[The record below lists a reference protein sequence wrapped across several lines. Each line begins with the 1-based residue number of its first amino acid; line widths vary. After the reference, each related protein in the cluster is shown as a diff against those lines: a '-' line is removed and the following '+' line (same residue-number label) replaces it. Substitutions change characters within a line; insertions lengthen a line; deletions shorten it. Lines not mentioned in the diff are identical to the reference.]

1 MSLTF
6 DGFDLTRYAYVRL
19 DKPVGPR
26 MRIETEQVP
35 GRSGDLVSSIVADTL
50 TITAHCTLK
59 RRYFS
64 QWDRVRM
71 ELAKVFTVTE
81 PKVLQLPDEPELYR
95 YATASLNSDVS
106 MPLEPPVT
114 FDIELVCHDPVAY
127 RDEHSVTVPSG
138 GSVTFDVGGLLP
150 ARVRIV
156 ASAAVRSDSTD
167 LWGLRFDEQDFTRV
181 KLLTSGAKSVDID
194 CKERVVLVSGA
205 TSMITKDSHWIELAP
220 GVHTARMEH
229 GTGAATGSWTE
240 RYL

>member
-150 ARVRIV
+150 ARVRII
-156 ASAAVRSDSTD
+156 ASSAVRSGSTL
-167 LWGLRFDEQDFTRV
+167 LWGLRFDEQDFTRI
-181 KLLTSGAKSVDID
+181 KLPNSYAQSVDID
-194 CKERVVLVSGA
+194 CKERTALVAGA

-220 GVHTARMEH
+220 GAHTVRMDQ
-229 GTGAATGSWTE
+229 GTGECIVSWIE

>member
-6 DGFDLTRYAYVRL
+6 DGFDLTRYAFVRL
-19 DKPVGPR
+19 DRPVGPR

-35 GRSGDLVSSIVADTL
+35 GRAGNLITSMVADTL
-50 TITAHCTLK
+50 TITAHCTLR
-59 RRYFS
+59 RRYIT
-64 QWDRVRM
+64 QWERVRM
-71 ELAKVFTVTE
+71 ELAKVFTAAE

-106 MPLEPPVT
+106 MPLEPPAT
-114 FDIELVCHDPVAY
+114 FDIEFVCHDPVAY

-156 ASAAVRSDSTD
+156 TAYAYRDASTY
-167 LWGLRFDEQDFTRV
+167 LWGIRFDDQDFTRV
-181 KLLTSGAKSVDID
+181 KFSTSGAKSVDID
-194 CKERVVLVSGA
+194 CKERVALVAGA
-205 TSMITKDSHWIELAP
+205 TSMITVDSHWIELAP
-220 GVHTARMEH
+220 GQHTARMDQ
-229 GTGAATGSWTE
+229 GTGAATISWIE